1 MKRIFLKTLLV
12 DYLDFFPRT
21 FFPKFELLN
30 SECSFSASA
39 AYQSM
44 FTVGNMGTFRRITV
58 GMRPIWEIN
67 SLTLHLLSIEQNFI
81 EKLCLTDSYYRTC
94 NFLWSNLLIKKRT
107 TLRRGSNFGVPLGT
121 TTWRPKKSARRTTD
135 FATNSIRFHIGN
147 LQSSFLT
154 CKHNLKV

>member
-67 SLTLHLLSIEQNFI
+67 SLTLHLLSIEQ
-81 EKLCLTDSYYRTC
+81 
-94 NFLWSNLLIKKRT
+94 RT